1 MATKRIST
9 LEISSCVLREGE
21 VSRRQ
26 QRRSRP
32 PIEVSQSVTP
42 HQNRRSEVHVPL
54 PLCNT
59 TTVFAFGSVIIF
71 LASIWTP
78 LALVVVWISAR
89 LQRYWFRVND
99 EPTARR
105 KLLKEFIKKDQLTA
119 PLRYLPDHVHAEES
133 YWVNRR
139 YVFCRFAIFD

>member
-1 MATKRIST
+1 MMASKRINT
-9 LEISSCVLREGE
+9 LESSSCVLQEGE
-21 VSRRQ
+21 VYRRK
-26 QRRSRP
+26 QRRSRL
-32 PIEVSQSVTP
+32 PIEVSQSVTQ
-42 HQNRRSEVHVPL
+42 HQNRRAEVHIPPPL
-54 PLCNT
+54 FNT
-59 TTVFAFGSVIIF
+59 TTIFAFGSVIIF

-105 KLLKEFIKKDQLTA
+105 KLLKEFVKTDQLTA

-139 YVFCRFAIFD
+139 YVFIR